1 MSDATSE
8 WVAEVTG
15 DDGDEHRAE
24 QRRRRGV
31 GKGVA
36 SLIVFVLIL
45 GVCYAA
51 LSLLAPA
58 PAVAGTAHSDLT
70 AVSADGDPMRAPD
83 SARATGVA
91 VVGMDEAVDAA
102 GDDELLPMASITKLI
117 TALVVLEEFPL
128 EEGEHGESITM
139 TAQDLGYYWDVAAV
153 SGVVTDLREGDEL
166 SQRTLLERSIA
177 VSSGNATLSLVR
189 WAFGGEEEFLT
200 AANQWLEANDL
211 HETEIADST
220 GLSADSRAT
229 AADMA
234 RMGRIAYEHPVMR
247 ELMAVESVSVMGD
260 TMRNTNPLLGDEGVV
275 GGKTGT
281 LFASGHNLLVVAERE
296 VHGTEMSVV
305 GVVIGVSQAGSVP
318 GATTSWLDQSFNRFE
333 ERVVLPRGTVVG
345 EYAPDWSDRVITAS
359 TTEELTAI
367 TWPGID
373 IPVSVLLDPVQAGS
387 LSATPGN
394 ATVVSF
400 DTAMSADVAIDGLIP
415 PPDALWRLGTPSLA
429 VNWILDLFGSE

>member
-1 MSDATSE
+1 MSDATSD
-8 WVAEVTG
+8 WVAEVTAE
-15 DDGDEHRAE
+15 DSDENRSD
-24 QRRRRGV
+24 QPRRRGV

-36 SLIVFVLIL
+36 SLIVFLLVL

-58 PAVAGTAHSDLT
+58 PAVAGAPHGDLT
-70 AVSADGDPMRAPD
+70 AVSDEGEPMRAPNN
-83 SARATGVA
+83 ARASGVA
-91 VVGMDEAVDAA
+91 VIDMETAVESA
-102 GDDELLPMASITKLI
+102 GDDERLPMASITKLI

-128 EEGEHGESITM
+128 EEGESGETITM

-166 SQRTLLERSIA
+166 TQRTLLERSIA

-189 WAFGGEEEFLT
+189 WAFGGEDEFLT
-200 AANQWLEANDL
+200 AAEQWLEENGL
-211 HETEIADST
+211 QETEIADST

-234 RMGRIAYEHPVMR
+234 RMGRIAYENPVMR
-247 ELMAVESVSVMGD
+247 ELMAVESVTVMGD
-260 TMRNTNPLLGDEGVV
+260 TMRNTNPLLGDDGIV

-296 VHGTEMSVV
+296 VHGTEVTVV
-305 GVVIGVSQAGSVP
+305 TVVLGVSQSGSVP
-318 GATTSWLDQSFNRFE
+318 TATTSWLDQSFDRFE

-345 EYAPDWSDRVITAS
+345 EYVPDWSDRTVTAS

-367 TWPGID
+367 TWPGQD
-373 IPVSVLLDPVQAGS
+373 IAVSVLLDPVPAGS

-400 DTAMSADVAIDGLIP
+400 DTAMSVDVAIDGMIP

-429 VNWILDLFGSE
+429 VNWILDLFESE

>member
-1 MSDATSE
+1 MSDVTGD

-15 DDGDEHRAE
+15 EDGDEQPSE
-24 QRRRRGV
+24 QPRRRGV

-36 SLIVFVLIL
+36 SLIVFVLVL

-58 PAVAGTAHSDLT
+58 PSVAGAPHSDLT
-70 AVSADGDPMRAPD
+70 AVSDEGDPMRTPD
-83 SARATGVA
+83 GVRATSVA
-91 VVGMDEAVDAA
+91 VVGMDAAVDSA

-128 EEGEHGESITM
+128 EEGENGETITM
-139 TAQDLGYYWDVAAV
+139 TAQDLEYYWDVAAV
-153 SGVVTDLREGDEL
+153 LGVVTDLREGEEL

-189 WAFGGEEEFLT
+189 WAFGGEEEFVT
-200 AANQWLEANDL
+200 AAERWLEENDL
-211 HETEIADST
+211 DEIEIADST

-234 RMGRIAYEHPVMR
+234 RMGRLAYEHPVMR
-247 ELMAVESVSVMGD
+247 ELMAVESVSVLGD
-260 TMRNTNPLLGDEGVV
+260 TMRNTNPLLGDDGVV

-296 VHGTEMSVV
+296 VHGTEMAVV
-305 GVVIGVSQAGSVP
+305 GVVLGVSQSGSVP
-318 GATTSWLDQSFNRFE
+318 RATTSWLDQSFNRFE

-345 EYAPDWSDRVITAS
+345 EYAPDWSDRTITAS

-367 TWPGID
+367 TWPGLD

-400 DTAMSADVAIDGLIP
+400 DTAMSVDVAIDGLIP

-429 VNWILDLFGSE
+429 VNWVLDLFGSE